1 MIATAVM
8 GLLACINPP
17 PCWEVPGIGAVA
29 GLIDGSP
36 SIHPGS
42 GRQPRLARRDRRDRR
57 DRRALVGIDHV
68 LLALDKHPI

>member
-29 GLIDGSP
+29 GLIDGSR
-36 SIHPGS
+36 SMHPRS
-42 GRQPRLARRDRRDRR
+42 GRQPRLARRDRR

-68 LLALDKHPI
+68 LLALAKHPI